1 MSIVVLLSCAGD
13 LDLSESMG
21 AVFFYVC
28 RVRMAVRRLVS
39 GWMVLVLTF
48 SALSV
53 TDLHN
58 TTNQPTNLPPPPAP
72 PPTSNPTYSIYSP
85 SQHKKCITQPQYLN
99 L

>member
-58 TTNQPTNLPPPPAP
+58 TTNQPTNQ
-72 PPTSNPTYSIYSP
+72 PTYLP
-85 SQHKKCITQPQYLN
+85 HQPPLPLPTPHTQYIHLHN
-99 L
+99 IKNV